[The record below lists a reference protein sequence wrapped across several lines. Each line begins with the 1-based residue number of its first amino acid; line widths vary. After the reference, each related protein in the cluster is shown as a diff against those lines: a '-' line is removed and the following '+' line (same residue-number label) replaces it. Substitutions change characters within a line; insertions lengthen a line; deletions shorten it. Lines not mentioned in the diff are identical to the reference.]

1 MDEGGKSS
9 VGVFAPKRKNLRQVL
24 LNWDIAAIVLLL
36 VAVVS
41 MFEVVIKRL
50 MVDARLDDYQDVV
63 EVVDERFTTAL
74 GFVERRELLPYR
86 ESLTLISNYSRSLAL
101 SLLPH
106 QRSFSLVLL
115 RDGQPT
121 AFAALR
127 TDPDQNL
134 EADRFRAEGELGAAA
149 LRRLADSLPES
160 RQPGEPARRF
170 SFELDGEPYIGV
182 VGLLSAQPRRG
193 GVREQEP
200 GPAPLLLVADRQRD
214 FFLAVNR
221 TRNLFLAVMGGIL
234 GVILAVKLLSTIT
247 ATREIREIQA
257 RLLEEG
263 RVIRSSGQVGLSL
276 TSPVLSFRETK
287 DLFSSYSDLNRV
299 LAEVGEIIGGLSD
312 PDLFVAVLR
321 NDRSLLEPHDTSM
334 SVLFID
340 VVGFTAI
347 AESQGTRSMRIIN
360 RIWDCVEQ
368 AVSRHG
374 GKVNKYI
381 GDAALIL
388 FSGSGSKD
396 ALAAVQTAAELLQDV
411 DSLSHELGV
420 ELNFRVGLDHGE
432 LVYGRTGSARKYE
445 LGVIGDPVNTASR
458 LEALNR
464 RYGTQILLSGA
475 ILQAARL
482 TDTSTDLQGELK
494 LLHLD
499 RVRPKGKKIPIDLFT
514 LVKFDAEGRHFL
526 GAKTVLEAE
535 TLEAYEK
542 LEKACRAGLAYWKKG
557 EQQRGEQL
565 WSRLAQGFAR
575 LWLGSHFAPG
585 GVLLQRLVK
594 ASEIRLLKAEPITWL
609 KRRSVEVQPPR
620 EDWLLHGAPE
630 LAK

>member
-1 MDEGGKSS
+1 LDKGGKSS
-9 VGVFAPKRKNLRQVL
+9 GGVFASKRKHLRQVL

-36 VAVVS
+36 VAVIS

-63 EVVDERFTTAL
+63 EVVDERFTAAL
-74 GFVERRELLPYR
+74 GFVEQRELLPYR
-86 ESLTLISNYSRSLAL
+86 ESITLISNYSRSLAL
-101 SLLPH
+101 SRLPH
-106 QRSFSLVLL
+106 QHSFALVLL
-115 RDGQPT
+115 RDGQPN

-127 TDPDQNL
+127 NDPDGDL
-134 EADRFRAEGELGAAA
+134 EAERFRTDEELGAAA
-149 LRRLADSLPES
+149 FGKLAASLPGS
-160 RQPGEPARRF
+160 RQSGETAQRF
-170 SFELDGEPYIGV
+170 TFELDGEPYIGV

-193 GVREQEP
+193 NAREQEP
-200 GPAPLLLVADRQRD
+200 GPAPLVLVADRQRD

-247 ATREIREIQA
+247 ATREIREIQG

-263 RVIRSSGQVGLSL
+263 RAIRSSGRVGLSL
-276 TSPVLSFRETK
+276 TSPVLSFRETR

-299 LAEVGEIIGGLSD
+299 LADVGEIIGGLSD
-312 PDLFVAVLR
+312 PDLFVAVLK

-334 SVLFID
+334 SVLFLD

-347 AESQGTRSMRIIN
+347 AESQGTRSMQIIN

-381 GDAALIL
+381 GDAALVL
-388 FSGSGSKD
+388 FPGSAPQD
-396 ALAAVQTAAELLQDV
+396 AAAAVQTAAELLRDV
-411 DSLSHELGV
+411 DSLSGELGV
-420 ELNFRVGLDHGE
+420 ELNFRIGLDHGE
-432 LVYGRTGSARKYE
+432 LVYGKTGSARKYE

-475 ILQAARL
+475 ILQAAQL
-482 TDTSTDLQGELK
+482 TDESTDLQGELK

-514 LVKFDAEGRHFL
+514 LLQFEAEGQHFL
-526 GAKTVLEAE
+526 GAKRVFEAQ

-557 EQQRGEQL
+557 EQQRGGQL

-575 LWLGSHFAPG
+575 LWLGSHFTPG

-594 ASEIRLLKAEPITWL
+594 ASEVRLLKAEPRTWL
-609 KRRSVEVQPPR
+609 KRRSVEIQPPG

>member
-1 MDEGGKSS
+1 MDKGGKSS
-9 VGVFAPKRKNLRQVL
+9 GDTFASKRKYLRQVL

-36 VAVVS
+36 VAVIS

-50 MVDARLDDYQDVV
+50 MVDARLDDYQDVF
-63 EVVDERFTTAL
+63 EVVDERFTAAL
-74 GFVERRELLPYR
+74 GFVEQRELLPYR
-86 ESLTLISNYSRSLAL
+86 QSITLISNYSRSLAL

-106 QRSFSLVLL
+106 QHSFVLVLL
-115 RDGQPT
+115 RDGQPN

-127 TDPDQNL
+127 NDPDKNI
-134 EADRFRAEGELGAAA
+134 EVERFRTDEDLGAAA
-149 LRRLADSLPES
+149 FGKLAASLPGS
-160 RQPGEPARRF
+160 RQSGEAAQRF
-170 SFELDGEPYIGV
+170 TFELDGEPYIGV
-182 VGLLSAQPRRG
+182 IGLLSAQPRRG
-193 GVREQEP
+193 NAREQEP

-214 FFLAVNR
+214 FFLAVDR

-247 ATREIREIQA
+247 ATREIREIQV

-263 RVIRSSGQVGLSL
+263 RAIRSAGQVGLSL
-276 TSPVLSFRETK
+276 TSPVLSFRETT

-299 LAEVGEIIGGLSD
+299 LADVGEIIGGLSD
-312 PDLFVAVLR
+312 PDLFVAVLK

-334 SVLFID
+334 SVLFLD

-360 RIWDCVEQ
+360 RIWDYVEK
-368 AVSRHG
+368 AVNRHG

-388 FSGSGSKD
+388 FPGCAPQD
-396 ALAAVQTAAELLQDV
+396 AAGAVQTSAELLRDV
-411 DSLSHELGV
+411 DSLSQELGV
-420 ELNFRVGLDHGE
+420 QLNFRMGLDHGE
-432 LVYGRTGSARKYE
+432 LVYGKTGSARKYE

-464 RYGTQILLSGA
+464 RYGTQILLSGTT
-475 ILQAARL
+475 LQAARL
-482 TDTSTDLQGELK
+482 TDTSKDLQGELK

-514 LVKFDAEGRHFL
+514 LVQCEAEGQQFL
-526 GAKTVLEAE
+526 GAKRVFEAQ

-575 LWLGSHFAPG
+575 LWLSSHFTPG
-585 GVLLQRLVK
+585 SVLLQRLVR
-594 ASEIRLLKAEPITWL
+594 ASEIRLLKAEPRTWL
-609 KRRSVEVQPPR
+609 KRRSVEVRPPG